1 MVTIEGMNINAMDL
15 NLLRALDVLVRE
27 RNVTRAGRVLGLS
40 QPAMSNALTRLRQL
54 TGDPLLVR
62 GPDGMLPTPRA
73 LEIAEPV
80 RQALA
85 LLSRAVTE
93 TESFDPLTFKGTF
106 RVAMMDH
113 SAFVFVPQIV
123 KRLSVLAPNATLEA
137 LPWRGDD
144 ASYRGLQAG
153 DIDVS
158 ISVGDFA
165 HAPAGMYR
173 RKLFADRFVCLVRK
187 GHPIVNDKLDE
198 KTYLTL
204 SHVLVSPRGERRG
217 IVDEA
222 LASRGLSRNIA
233 AVVPHFMVVPFLIA
247 SSDLIVTISEYVA
260 RPLGSVLPLQF
271 FDPPVEF
278 SSGSWFQL
286 WHERTH
292 YDPAQRWFREQV
304 LAIAV
309 DVEKAVETNRC
320 ARPRNDQPHA
330 DQIKVLDI
338 DVPTPKRTKLKR
350 VK

>member
-1 MVTIEGMNINAMDL
+1 MNINAMDL

-93 TESFDPLTFKGTF
+93 TEEFDPETYRGTF
-106 RVAMMDH
+106 RFAVMDH
-113 SAFVFVPQIV
+113 SAFVFLPQV
-123 KRLSVLAPNATLEA
+123 VRRLATLAPKATIEA
-137 LPWRGDD
+137 LPWRGDE

-153 DIDVS
+153 EIDLT
-158 ISVGDFA
+158 ITVGDFA
-165 HAPAGMYR
+165 HAPAGIYR
-173 RKLFADRFVCLVRK
+173 RKLFVERFVCLVRR
-187 GHPIVNDKLDE
+187 GHPVVKDKLDE
-198 KTYLTL
+198 QTFLSL

-217 IVDEA
+217 IIDDA
-222 LASRGLSRNIA
+222 LATRGLSRHIA
-233 AVVPHFMVVPFLIA
+233 AVVPHFMVVPFIIA
-247 SSDLIVTISEYVA
+247 SSDHIVTLSEYVA
-260 RPLGSVLPLQF
+260 RPLGRVL
-271 FDPPVEF
+271 PVEF
-278 SSGSWFQL
+278 FEVPVEFTGGSWFQL

-304 LAIAV
+304 LAIASE
-309 DVEKAVETNRC
+309 VEKTVEDGRC
-320 ARPRNDQPHA
+320 PRREANAP
-330 DQIKVLDI
+330 LDATLETI
-338 DVPTPKRTKLKR
+338 MLPVPEAPQKRTRPKLKR